1 VGHVSHPAGEA
12 AGRRSPSGRD
22 EYPRE
27 VRHLRWLHGRVLD
40 TAHAPT
46 GLDIDPLL
54 RCPDTGQR
62 LRWHGRAELVSDD
75 GASRYPV
82 VNGVPILLAP
92 GRGLF
97 RTEDYLAEARVPWQ
111 PGLRSRAEGV
121 ARRIVHAPP
130 SITRNVGSDEN
141 YAELARLLHQRAGRG
156 GSARVLVVGGAT
168 EGTGIRALLDA
179 PWVEATETDVVIGAR
194 TQVVCD
200 GHDLP
205 FADGTFDATV
215 CQGML
220 QLATDPAR
228 VVGELHR
235 VLAPG
240 GYLYSE
246 TPFLQPVHGGSCD
259 FTRWTHVGHLRLL
272 RGFDP
277 VRSGAHNGPGMALAW
292 ALSGFATALAGRSRL
307 AHALA
312 RRLASLAAFWLT
324 WFDRR
329 LTRSPGG
336 IDAAAG
342 TYVLGRRREVPRT
355 DREIVASYRG
365 AVVPPHRLIVT

>member
-1 VGHVSHPAGEA
+1 MA
-12 AGRRSPSGRD
+12 
-22 EYPRE
+22 
-27 VRHLRWLHGRVLD
+27 RVLE
-40 TAHAPT
+40 TAQAPT
-46 GLDIDPLL
+46 GLGIDPLL
-54 RCPDTGQR
+54 RCPATGRR
-62 LRWHGRAELVSDD
+62 LRWEGPAELVSED
-75 GASRYPV
+75 GARRYPV
-82 VNGVPILLAP
+82 VNGVPIVLVA

-97 RTEDYLAEARVPWQ
+97 RAEDYLAEARAPVR
-111 PGLRSRAEGV
+111 PGLPGRAEGV

-141 YAELARLLHQRAGRG
+141 YAELARLLHERAGRV

-168 EGTGIRALLDA
+168 EGIGIRALLDA
-179 PWVEATETDVVIGAR
+179 PWVEATETDVVIGER

-205 FADGTFDATV
+205 FAAGTFDAVV

-220 QLATDPAR
+220 QLAADPAR
-228 VVGELHR
+228 VVAEMHR
-235 VLAPG
+235 VLAPR

-246 TPFLQPVHGGSCD
+246 TPFLQPVHDGGCD
-259 FTRWTHVGHLRLL
+259 FVRWTHMGHLRLL
-272 RGFDP
+272 RAFDP

-292 ALSGFATALAGRSRL
+292 AFSGFATALAGRSRP

-312 RRLASLAAFWLT
+312 RRLASLATFWLT

-336 IDAAAG
+336 LDAAAG
-342 TYVLGRRREVPRT
+342 TYVLGRRREVPRS

-365 AVVPPHRLIVT
+365 AVVPRRRLIVP